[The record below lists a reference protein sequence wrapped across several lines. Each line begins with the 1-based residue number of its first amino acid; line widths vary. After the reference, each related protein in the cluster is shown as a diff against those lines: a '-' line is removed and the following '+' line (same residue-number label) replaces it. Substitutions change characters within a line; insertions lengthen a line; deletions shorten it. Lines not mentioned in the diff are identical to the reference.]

1 MYKKSLKTVTA
12 ISCLSA
18 LLMSPAA
25 TSHFD
30 DKEIPQ
36 SYRQS
41 YFALLAANFGPM
53 VAMVKEEIEWDQT
66 AFERYANDLA
76 TVTELNLSRG
86 FPDGSDSGKT
96 RAKSEI
102 WENKEDFESK
112 IEDLKTAASEMQTAA
127 ASGDKK
133 AIMEK
138 FKATGGACKACHDD
152 YKAENYLN

>member
-1 MYKKSLKTVTA
+1 MVTA
-12 ISCLSA
+12 ISSLSV
-18 LLMSPAA
+18 LLLSPAA
-25 TSHFD
+25 ISHFD

-41 YFALLAANFGPM
+41 YFALMAANFGPM
-53 VAMVKEEIEWDQT
+53 VAMVKGEIAWDQ
-66 AFERYANDLA
+66 ASFERYANDLA
-76 TVTELNLSRG
+76 TVTKLNLRRG
-86 FPDGSDSGKT
+86 FPEGSQSGKT

-112 IEDLKTAASEMQTAA
+112 IDDLKTATSELQSAA
-127 ASGDKK
+127 ASGDKN

-138 FKATGGACKACHDD
+138 FKAAGEACKACHDD

>member
-1 MYKKSLKTVTA
+1 MNKKSLRMVTA
-12 ISCLSA
+12 ITSLSV
-18 LLMSPAA
+18 LLLSPAA
-25 TSHFD
+25 ISHFD

-41 YFALLAANFGPM
+41 YFAIVAANFGPM
-53 VAMVKEEIEWDQT
+53 VAMVKGEIAWDQS
-66 AFERYANDLA
+66 AFENYANDLA
-76 TVTELNLSRG
+76 TVTSLNLRRG
-86 FPDGSDSGKT
+86 FPEGSQSGKT
-96 RAKSEI
+96 RAKTEI

-112 IEDLKTAASEMQTAA
+112 IDDLKKAASELQTAA

-152 YKAENYLN
+152 YKAENYIN